1 MTNENKK
8 KSLGRKL
15 QDFMASYT
23 GKVMLNY
30 AYSWGAAIV
39 ILGALFKLTHLPGAN
54 AMLFVGMGTEVL
66 VFFIS
71 AFDRPY
77 KSYKWESVF
86 PNLKISGVDYQ
97 EGDEDDEEKQGQIP
111 DPLAEALQVRGSQQ
125 SQPSLG
131 GGTVII
137 GGPFPSGGGAVTER
151 ETTAQ
156 PIAAASGG
164 VPVSGYAS
172 GQGFIA
178 APVFQTSAAAV
189 TPGVEVS
196 PEMEE
201 ATAAYLDQ
209 LKEMTD
215 ALSRFVEQTK
225 SMGQD
230 ADQINTLN
238 KNLTGINAIY
248 EIQLRSISSQL
259 GTIDQI
265 NEQTCKMAKQI
276 DELNTVYAR
285 MLEAMTVN
293 MKMSGGANS

>member
-1 MTNENKK
+1 MTNEDKK
-8 KSLGRKL
+8 RSLTRRL

-54 AMLFVGMGTEVL
+54 MMLFIGMGTEVL
-66 VFFIS
+66 VFCIS

-77 KSYKWESVF
+77 KTYKWESVF
-86 PNLKISGVDYQ
+86 PNIKIAGTDYKK
-97 EGDEDDEEKQGQIP
+97 EENGDEADAEPQG
-111 DPLAEALQVRGSQQ
+111 PLSEALQSQAAAAQ
-125 SQPSLG
+125 QG

-137 GGPFPSGGGAVTER
+137 GGAFPGAPGMT
-151 ETTAQ
+151 
-156 PIAAASGG
+156 ASGTG
-164 VPVSGYAS
+164 TGEQVAAMGSASVSG
-172 GQGFIA
+172 A
-178 APVFQTSAAAV
+178 AGGPAFVGAQILQSPVAPV

-201 ATAAYLDQ
+201 ATTAYLEQ

-265 NEQTCKMAKQI
+265 NEQTRKMAKQI

-293 MKMSGGANS
+293 MKMNGAANS

>member
-8 KSLGRKL
+8 RSLTRKL

-54 AMLFVGMGTEVL
+54 EMLFVGMGTEVL

-86 PNLKISGVDYQ
+86 PQIKISGADTVKDKT
-97 EGDEDDEEKQGQIP
+97 EEEEEP
-111 DPLAEALQVRGSQQ
+111 ASDALTEALQTQTSQQ

-137 GGPFPSGGGAVTER
+137 GGAFPAGQTSTSEGGMAAYAATGVSGGM
-151 ETTAQ
+151 
-156 PIAAASGG
+156 P
-164 VPVSGYAS
+164 PVSGTVVGA
-172 GQGFIA
+172 QGFVA
-178 APVFQTSAAAV
+178 APV
-189 TPGVEVS
+189 TPSVEVS

-201 ATAAYLDQ
+201 ATSAYLEQ

-265 NEQTCKMAKQI
+265 NEQTRRMAKQI

-293 MKMSGGANS
+293 MKMNGGTNA

>member
-8 KSLGRKL
+8 RGLARKL

-54 AMLFVGMGTEVL
+54 AMLFIGMGTEVL

-86 PNLKISGVDYQ
+86 PNIKISGADQ
-97 EGDEDDEEKQGQIP
+97 GKEDETESEEG
-111 DPLAEALQVRGSQQ
+111 LAEDSLADVLRSQSAPQ
-125 SQPSLG
+125 S

-137 GGPFPSGGGAVTER
+137 GGYSGGMPNVAGENVS
-151 ETTAQ
+151 
-156 PIAAASGG
+156 ASIC
-164 VPVSGYAS
+164 VSGS
-172 GQGFIA
+172 NTVQTQMTG
-178 APVFQTSAAAV
+178 VFPV
-189 TPGVEVS
+189 TPGVEIS

-201 ATAAYLDQ
+201 ATAAYLEQ

-215 ALSRFVEQTK
+215 SLSRFVEQTK

-265 NEQTCKMAKQI
+265 NDQTRKMAKQI

-293 MKMSGGANS
+293 MKISETAKS